1 MNVVL
6 RAGAA
11 YVILLFAFRLVGR
24 RSTSNLAPF
33 DLIVLFMLAGSMIGA
48 VIGDDHSMVAAVS
61 AISTIGLM
69 HISVSWLKVR
79 SDRFGRLV
87 DGTPVV
93 VFEHGEWHEHRMARL
108 RIEKTDVMAA
118 ARGRGLLGINQV
130 RYAVVE
136 RSGTISIIEEEN

>member
-69 HISVSWLKVR
+69 HISVP
-79 SDRFGRLV
+79 G
-87 DGTPVV
+87 
-93 VFEHGEWHEHRMARL
+93 
-108 RIEKTDVMAA
+108 
-118 ARGRGLLGINQV
+118 
-130 RYAVVE
+130 
-136 RSGTISIIEEEN
+136 